1 MELDRRPGCFFDV
14 TVRVA
19 IKRSRDSAAE
29 ARRLLEAGFPGP
41 AYVWAVRS
49 VEIFVKE
56 VMLLP
61 LFLIEIEGK
70 PDEFDR
76 VWGEA
81 WQRIRDS
88 FGSGRWDGALRKVDE
103 AFGPLAPM
111 RTDDGKDVWSEWK
124 SRVVPR
130 RGDTVHGRPTENG
143 DPSPDEAAQVVQWAD
158 QMMDQLTLRL
168 VVTGTHPLHDLFVAA
183 FDSAAEAYRVAEAA
197 RVEQGVI
204 GSAPPIS
211 G

>member
-1 MELDRRPGCFFDV
+1 MDLDRRPGCFFDV
-14 TVRVA
+14 TLRVA

-29 ARRLLEAGFPGP
+29 ARRLLEAGFPSP

-61 LFLIEIEGK
+61 HFLIEIEGT

-81 WQRIRDS
+81 RQQIKDS

-111 RTDDGKDVWSEWK
+111 RTDDGKDVWSVWK
-124 SRVVPR
+124 SKVVRR

-143 DPSPDEAAQVVQWAD
+143 DPSPTEAAQVVLRAD

-168 VVTGTHPLHDLFVAA
+168 IASGTHPLHDLVVAA
-183 FDSAAEAYRVAEAA
+183 FDNAAEAA
-197 RVEQGVI
+197 RLELGAIASV
-204 GSAPPIS
+204 PPNS

>member
-14 TVRVA
+14 TIRVA
-19 IKRSRDSAAE
+19 IRRSRDSAAE

-49 VEIFVKE
+49 IEIFVKQ

-61 LFLIEIEGK
+61 LFLIEIEGN

-124 SRVVPR
+124 SRVVPC
-130 RGDTVHGRPTENG
+130 RGDTVHGQPTENG
-143 DPSPDEAAQVVQWAD
+143 DPSPVEAAQVVLWAD
-158 QMMDQLTLRL
+158 QMIEQLTLRL
-168 VVTGTHPLHDLFVAA
+168 VVSGTHPLHDLFVAA
-183 FDSAAEAYRVAEAA
+183 FDSAAEAYRAAEAA
-197 RVEQGVI
+197 RVQQGDI
-204 GSAPPIS
+204 GSAPPIP

>member
-14 TVRVA
+14 TLRAA
-19 IKRSRDSAAE
+19 IRRSRDSAAE

-49 VEIFVKE
+49 IEIFVKE

-61 LFLIEIEGK
+61 LFLIEIEGT

-76 VWGEA
+76 VWDEA

-143 DPSPDEAAQVVQWAD
+143 DPSPAEAAHVVHWAD

-168 VVTGTHPLHDLFVAA
+168 VATGTHPLHDLFVAV
-183 FDSAAEAYRVAEAA
+183 FDSAAEAYRSMEAA
-197 RVEQGVI
+197 GVEQGAI
-204 GSAPPIS
+204 GSAPPIPE
-211 G
+211 

>member
-1 MELDRRPGCFFDV
+1 MDLDRRPGCFFDV
-14 TVRVA
+14 TLRIA

-29 ARRLLEAGFPGP
+29 ARRLLEAGFPSP

-81 WQRIRDS
+81 RQRISDT
-88 FGSGRWDGALRKVDE
+88 FGSGRWDSALRKVDK

-111 RTDDGKDVWSEWK
+111 RTDDGKEVWSEWK
-124 SRVVPR
+124 SKVVPR
-130 RGDTVHGRPTENG
+130 RGNTVHGRPTGDG
-143 DPSPDEAAQVVQWAD
+143 DPSAAEAALVVQWAD

-168 VVTGTHPLHDLFVAA
+168 IATGTHPLHDLFVAA
-183 FDSAAEAYRVAEAA
+183 FDNVAEAYRAAEVAK
-197 RVEQGVI
+197 VEQGTI
-204 GSAPPIS
+204 GPASPGS

>member
-1 MELDRRPGCFFDV
+1 MEVDRRPGCFFDV

-29 ARRLLEAGFPGP
+29 ARQLLKAGFPGP

-49 VEIFVKE
+49 IEIFVKK

-61 LFLIEIEGK
+61 LFIIEIEGE

-81 WQRIRDS
+81 WQRIRES
-88 FGSGRWDGALRKVDE
+88 FGSGRWDGALRKAGE
-103 AFGPLAPM
+103 TFGPLAPM
-111 RTDDGKDVWSEWK
+111 RTDDGEDVWSEWK
-124 SRVVPR
+124 SRVVPC

-143 DPSPDEAAQVVQWAD
+143 DPSPAEAAQVVRWAD
-158 QMMDQLTLRL
+158 QMIDQISMQSHQGSTSVRSGRYGNL
-168 VVTGTHPLHDLFVAA
+168 VGP
-183 FDSAAEAYRVAEAA
+183 
-197 RVEQGVI
+197 
-204 GSAPPIS
+204 
-211 G
+211 

>member
-19 IKRSRDSAAE
+19 IRRSRDSAAE
-29 ARRLLEAGFPGP
+29 ARRLLDAGFPSP

-49 VEIFVKE
+49 IEIFVKE

-61 LFLIEIEGK
+61 LFLIEIDGN

-76 VWGEA
+76 VWVEA
-81 WQRIRDS
+81 WKRITNS
-88 FGSGRWDGALRKVDE
+88 FGSGRWDGALRKVE
-103 AFGPLAPM
+103 KAFGPLAPM
-111 RTDDGKDVWSEWK
+111 RTDDDKDVWSEWRSK
-124 SRVVPR
+124 VVPR
-130 RGDTVHGRPTENG
+130 RANTVHGRPTEIG
-143 DPSPDEAAQVVQWAD
+143 DPSFAEAAQVVLWAD

-168 VVTGTHPLHDLFVAA
+168 IATGTHPLHDLFVAA
-183 FDSAAEAYRVAEAA
+183 FDSAGDAYQAAEVAK
-197 RVEQGVI
+197 VQQGAI
-204 GSAPPIS
+204 GSAPPTS